1 MYFLSWLGVPLFAF
15 VMLVAGLVLAATRGL
30 SGESVLPVSVVGT
43 GTFLVA
49 LAMVAPYADASQ
61 GYETLVYSTM
71 QPTVLLYGAAA
82 FSSLY
87 VLQEGMDRLEATA
100 GALPGGPGPP
110 RGPGARGRTGCGPP
124 GRGHG
129 GIQAFRPHGEQYPR
143 PDGSREA
150 ALHAWRI
157 SLRTGVAQLRVD
169 VLPRHRRYSRVG
181 GPPRTQEGRGE
192 ALMLAWGPLIIA
204 ATFDQPRFGYYLS
217 VVCAIGA
224 GYLGS
229 RAAGLV
235 DGVAGFLVGDEEESY
250 RIARDTR
257 ARYVVTGQ
265 AMTSSIFQPILV
277 WANEPTGDYL
287 YRSGGGYGYT
297 RKFYRTTLARLHL
310 GDGADYGVYG
320 ERVPSI
326 KHFRLVYESST
337 TVAGFGDR
345 PIKRV
350 KVFEVVPGAEVTGRA
365 PDGTAAVARVRVRTN
380 RGRTFTYEQ
389 VAEAKDGTVS
399 LTLPYP
405 TEGETYPMKATGPYE
420 LVVMNASIPL
430 SVSGEDVRT
439 GERINLA
446 YGHAP

>member
-1 MYFLSWLGVPLFAF
+1 
-15 VMLVAGLVLAATRGL
+15 
-30 SGESVLPVSVVGT
+30 
-43 GTFLVA
+43 
-49 LAMVAPYADASQ
+49 
-61 GYETLVYSTM
+61 
-71 QPTVLLYGAAA
+71 
-82 FSSLY
+82 
-87 VLQEGMDRLEATA
+87 
-100 GALPGGPGPP
+100 
-110 RGPGARGRTGCGPP
+110 
-124 GRGHG
+124 
-129 GIQAFRPHGEQYPR
+129 
-143 PDGSREA
+143 
-150 ALHAWRI
+150 
-157 SLRTGVAQLRVD
+157 
-169 VLPRHRRYSRVG
+169 
-181 GPPRTQEGRGE
+181 
-192 ALMLAWGPLIIA
+192 MLAWGPLIIA